1 MRELLL
7 LLLLLSSISRVWLC
21 ATPETAAHQAPPSL
35 GFSRQEHWSGLPFPS
50 PNERAVPLKE
60 GGSTLCRNAHSV
72 LLYIPLPFFFIVT
85 KKTDFQLDLRS
96 LILFILYWGIAE
108 LQSCVSIRY
117 AAKWSS
123 YKYTYTHSFNL
134 KSLNVIYQIVCF
146 LIVSLKGTSLYPLM
160 VRKPGTR
167 YHNMRKDPTH
177 HY

>member
-123 YKYTYTHSFNL
+123 YTYIQSLSRVWLFVTPRTVACQCPLSMGFSRQNTGVGCRTHTR
-134 KSLNVIYQIVCF
+134 VPF
-146 LIVSLKGTSLYPLM
+146 LFQVFFTI
-160 VRKPGTR
+160 
-167 YHNMRKDPTH
+167 
-177 HY
+177 